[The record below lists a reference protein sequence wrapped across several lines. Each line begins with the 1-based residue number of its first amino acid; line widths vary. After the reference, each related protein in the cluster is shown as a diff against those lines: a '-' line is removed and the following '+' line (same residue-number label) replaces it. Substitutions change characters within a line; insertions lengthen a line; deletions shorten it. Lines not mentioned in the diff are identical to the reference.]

1 MSGCVARACQELQT
15 KGCVKDVSET
25 RRNLSLPGPEVRLRN
40 SGDEGCSLDLYGQC
54 QATLLLWKRDGTGE
68 EVNFV
73 RVLGRHAFAARAD
86 VNFSNEKDE
95 SHE

>member
-1 MSGCVARACQELQT
+1 MW
-15 KGCVKDVSET
+15 
-25 RRNLSLPGPEVRLRN
+25 LRN

-54 QATLLLWKRDGTGE
+54 EATLLLWERDGAGE

-73 RVLGRHAFAARAD
+73 RVLGRRAFAARAD

-95 SHE
+95 SDEQENDRCRVGCIALGLGWLRAGELQSSAQ